1 MKFSR
6 LSLVAMAALATLS
19 SNAFAADNLADAF
32 KNGKVAGE
40 IRAYYFSRDIP
51 NDHQGHED
59 IFASGLMLNY
69 VTDNFMG
76 FRAGATF
83 QSSATPFVDD
93 DGKTMFRRDMWA
105 QGAQFS
111 EAYLA
116 YALGKTDVKVGRMYM
131 GTPLIAGSGS
141 RLIRESFE
149 GALITNKDIPD
160 TTLGAVYIDKF
171 QARTNKEGDIGEFE
185 DYYDGMYSLYAI
197 NKSIAGLTLTGAW
210 AYINDDNTLDSNL
223 NIYNLEAI
231 YANKIGAFGYNL
243 GAQYWL
249 NDYSSVSAG
258 EDDSIYGYGLKAGA
272 SYANLSGYVAYSK
285 ISDDDNTPMGQLLH
299 GAGNGTDLI
308 YTASIIGSYSY
319 YADMKAYAAGLDYK
333 INPSTNVGTVYV
345 ATTHDANFAIDAD
358 VSYTGFYASYSFSGA
373 LKGLSVVAQY
383 ETIGKDADGDQF
395 RFKGSYKF

>member
-6 LSLVAMAALATLS
+6 LSLVALAALATLS

-32 KNGKVAGE
+32 KNGKLTGE
-40 IRAYYFSRDIP
+40 IRTYYFSRDKTG
-51 NDHQGHED
+51 DAQGHQD

-69 VTDNFMG
+69 VTDSFMG

-93 DGKTMFRRDMWA
+93 DGKAMFTRDMWA
-105 QGAQFS
+105 QGAQLS

-116 YALGKTDVKVGRMYM
+116 YTLGKTDVKVGRMYM

-141 RLIRESFE
+141 RLIKESFE
-149 GALITNKDIPD
+149 GALITNTDIPN
-160 TTLGAVYIDKF
+160 TTLGAVYADKF

-210 AYINDDNTLDSNL
+210 AYINDDDTLGSNL

-249 NDYSSVSAG
+249 NDYSSVSTG

-272 SYANLSGYVAYSK
+272 SYANLSGYLAYSK

-345 ATTHDANFAIDAD
+345 ATTNDANFAADAD